1 VWRGLEPL
9 LDVVEHTEIPINQF
23 LPTHI
28 ARTSSLLQQGIEWVR
43 KGGCIDITA
52 PEDGRTA
59 ISIFEEL
66 YASKIDLGKVT
77 FSSDGNGSK
86 PKYNDQRGLVGMS
99 TGSVSTLIKTFRSLV
114 EAKQTS
120 LVDVLRLVTSNP
132 ADRLG
137 ISQHKGRIREGAD
150 ADLVIL
156 DKDLC
161 IDKVFANGRLMV
173 DAGKAVVK
181 GTFE

>member
-1 VWRGLEPL
+1 
-9 LDVVEHTEIPINQF
+9 
-23 LPTHI
+23 
-28 ARTSSLLQQGIEWVR
+28 
-43 KGGCIDITA
+43 
-52 PEDGRTA
+52 
-59 ISIFEEL
+59 
-66 YASKIDLGKVT
+66 
-77 FSSDGNGSK
+77 
-86 PKYNDQRGLVGMS
+86 M
-99 TGSVSTLIKTFRSLV
+99 
-114 EAKQTS
+114 QTS

-156 DKDLC
+156 NKDLC

-181 GTFE
+181 RTFE